1 MIRRSKMLAV
11 AGTIVFAVALAVGG
25 GESKAS
31 PAGGGFQRLA
41 TVNASAAAAV
51 AMARTSDGT
60 LHLVYQT
67 FAGRSFSGL
76 AIALDQRRRCRRTA
90 GAGALGMA
98 GRAAGPPGAAER
110 HARGCLR
117 RDLAEQPR
125 LERLGDHLERRRRD
139 VVGPRERPRRR
150 PNEAL
155 AYGSNITAAMT
166 GTSPVLSLPQ
176 AGNLVVQTG
185 LGSGSPSIVVTNSA
199 NGSTTDADLAV
210 DAATGEVVASWPSVA
225 PTRASTCRA

>member
-76 AIALDQRRRCRRTA
+76 AIALDQRRRCGRAA

-98 GRAAGPPGAAER
+98 GRAAGPPGAAGR
-110 HARGCLR
+110 HARGRLR
-117 RDLAEQPR
+117 RDLAEQSSRASGGSPR
-125 LERLGDHLERRRRD
+125 
-139 VVGPRERPRRR
+139 
-150 PNEAL
+150 A
-155 AYGSNITAAMT
+155 TAARRGRPPRT
-166 GTSPVLSLPQ
+166 SAEAARTRHSRTARTSPP
-176 AGNLVVQTG
+176 
-185 LGSGSPSIVVTNSA
+185 
-199 NGSTTDADLAV
+199 
-210 DAATGEVVASWPSVA
+210 
-225 PTRASTCRA
+225 R